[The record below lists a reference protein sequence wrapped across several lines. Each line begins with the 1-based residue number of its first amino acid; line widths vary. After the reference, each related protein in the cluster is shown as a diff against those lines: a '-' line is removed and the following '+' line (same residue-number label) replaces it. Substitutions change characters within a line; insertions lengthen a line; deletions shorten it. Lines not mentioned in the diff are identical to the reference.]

1 MFRQQRA
8 PHFFLFLVS
17 FFSLASSFAQTV
29 VVKKEQT
36 RIKNDYAD
44 GFEVELQG
52 TSEEIETALTKL
64 MKSFGKTKT
73 SDNFIVVGEPIIQE
87 RKYTA
92 PVYGVNKQLGNIL
105 SVWIGFKSDDFS
117 KDDVEIMNRDIEKLL
132 HDFGVNFYREKIQ
145 KQIDESTRAAEAVA
159 KQQQR
164 LQNQNRTLNTRLD
177 DNKREKTQLEN
188 GLIKNKAE
196 FETLTKNLAKNLKDQ
211 DSVAI
216 AGEQIKKVI
225 EMQRE
230 KQKKVN

>member
-1 MFRQQRA
+1 MFRQRPA
-8 PHFFLFLVS
+8 LHFLLFLAS
-17 FFSLASSFAQTV
+17 FFSLTTLCAQTV

-36 RIKNDYAD
+36 RIKNEYAN
-44 GFEVELQG
+44 GFEAELQG

-73 SDNFIVVGEPIIQE
+73 SDNFIVVNEPLIQE

-105 SVWIGFKSDDFS
+105 SVWIGFKKDDFS
-117 KDDVEIMNRDIEKLL
+117 KDDVEILERDLEKLL

-188 GLIKNKAE
+188 SLLKNKTE

-211 DSVAI
+211 DSVKV
-216 AGEQIKKVI
+216 AGEQIQKVL

-230 KQKKVN
+230 KQTKVN